1 MVYHD
6 KNSLSQ
12 NFLKDR
18 DIVKQLIDVSDLSV
32 NDTVIE
38 IGPGRGIITT
48 LLCGKVAKVLAI
60 EKDQALAK
68 ILIKRTANITNL
80 QIIPKDFLDYQLP
93 EQKYK
98 IFANPPFS
106 ITAEILNKILLT
118 NNLPDSM
125 FLIMQLETA
134 DKFVGDKFE
143 SQSSILF
150 KPFFEIEILGDIDRT
165 AFTLKPQIKIV
176 FVKFKKRETPFIKD
190 QDKQDFYN
198 FVVYGF
204 NQWQSTVLDSY
215 KKVLTYTQLMTIKK
229 SLKIGDVPPSELSLD
244 KWLLFFKAYKKLFD
258 QNQVKP
264 ITNTSLRSVNWWRS
278 NLVSI
283 STA

>member
-1 MVYHD
+1 MVYHN
-6 KNSLSQ
+6 KSSLSQ

-18 DIVKQLIDVSDLSV
+18 DIVRQLIDASDL
-32 NDTVIE
+32 NTTDTVIE

-60 EKDQALAK
+60 EKDEALANS
-68 ILIKRTANITNL
+68 LTKRTQNITNL
-80 QIIPKDFLDYQLP
+80 QIINQDFLDYQLP
-93 EQKYK
+93 EQNYK
-98 IFANPPFS
+98 IFANPPFA

-134 DKFVGDKFE
+134 DKFMGAKFE

-150 KPFFEIEILGDIDRT
+150 KPFFEIENLGDIDRT
-165 AFTLKPQIKIV
+165 SFTLKPQIKIV
-176 FVKFKKRETPFIKD
+176 FVKFKKREIPFIKD
-190 QDKQDFYN
+190 QDKLDFYN

-204 NQWQSTVLDSY
+204 NQWSPTILDAY
-215 KKVLTYTQLMTIKK
+215 KKVLTYTQLQTIKK
-229 SLKIGDVPPSELSLD
+229 FLKIGNIPPSQLSLD
-244 KWLLFFKAYKKLFD
+244 KWLLFFKAYKKLLN

-264 ITNTSLRSVNWWRS
+264 IT
-278 NLVSI
+278 I
-283 STA
+283 S